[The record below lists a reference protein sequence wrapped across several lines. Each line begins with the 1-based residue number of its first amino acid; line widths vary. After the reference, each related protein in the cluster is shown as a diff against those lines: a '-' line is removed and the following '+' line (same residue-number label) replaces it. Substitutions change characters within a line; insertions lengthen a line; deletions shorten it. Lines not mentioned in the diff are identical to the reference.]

1 MLSIIRNNSEAILLN
16 KSISDLSLR
25 VQGCMFINA
34 LLFVTSCIIT
44 LSTTMLL
51 WLSKV
56 VSLRCPQQYYSSCQK
71 LYYYAAYN
79 NITLV
84 VKSCIIMLP
93 TTILLWLSIFIIITL
108 PTMILLWLSKV
119 VLLCCLQ
126 QYYSGCHKLYHY
138 AVHNNITQVVKICII
153 TLSSTTLQLKI
164 MWLGW
169 WGG

>member
-44 LSTTMLL
+44 LSTTILL

-93 TTILLWLSIFIIITL
+93 TTILLWLSQ
-108 PTMILLWLSKV
+108 V
-119 VLLCCLQ
+119 VSLRCPQ
-126 QYYSGCHKLYHY
+126 QYYSGCQNLYY
-138 AVHNNITQVVKICII
+138 YTVLNNIT
-153 TLSSTTLQLKI
+153 T
-164 MWLGW
+164 
-169 WGG
+169 